1 MLPEC
6 NPWLKTRARVQRF
19 QKEYRR
25 ISGRKF
31 FTPEQKVGI
40 LREYLIQKVPFSQ
53 LCDTHGVSV
62 VNLYRILSDGGFAH
76 FFKQRYDRTHILHDD
91 ILDGKM
97 RQA

>member
-1 MLPEC
+1 MPEC
-6 NPWLKTRARVQRF
+6 SDFKKSIAGFLDVSF
-19 QKEYRR
+19 
-25 ISGRKF
+25 SH
-31 FTPEQKVGI
+31 PEQKVGI

-53 LCDTHGVSV
+53 LCDMHGVSV

-91 ILDGKM
+91 ILDGKV